1 MNADGKSNAFD
12 GQATHVVQAGTI
24 YGGVNNGQNSLPAPR
39 QLPRA
44 ATCFTD
50 RADPMAQLSELA
62 MAENEIVLIS
72 GPAGVGKSA
81 LAVFWAHSVKQQFP
95 DGQLYVNLRGYDR
108 LAPLPP
114 EEVLHGFLSALGM
127 PADRMPGDLSAM
139 SALFR
144 SLIDGKRLLLVA
156 DNAGSSDQ
164 VRPLLPASPVC
175 FTVVTSRNRLS
186 SLTAVD
192 GATHLP
198 VRPLDTPHAVE
209 LFSRLSGHRDT
220 DGATQLV
227 LRCGRLPLTVRMAAR
242 LASSDASLMTLLE
255 ELTSGNDRLEA
266 LSALDEEL
274 EVRSVFSWSY
284 EQLPPATARAFRLL
298 SLHAGPDFSVPAA
311 AALTGLSETDTLR
324 VLRRL
329 TAVNMLEETGERR
342 YAYHDLL
349 RDYAREQAAAE
360 ESRQDR
366 AHALKRELSFYLR
379 MADAA
384 DRVLVPERQHVPLDR
399 GGYQGKALFTDPA
412 AALRWCD
419 AELSSLVP
427 AVQQAVELGLDEVA
441 WKLPVAL
448 VYFLRSRRHNIYR
461 LELST
466 TAVEASRRLR
476 DRWAEAWSL
485 ICLGGAESDLER
497 HEDALVHFTEALR
510 VSQDINDRRWE
521 ARSTYNVA
529 WTLRLM
535 GRYEEALHRQRE
547 ALVIRQETG
556 DRRGESISLSEIGAL
571 ELNLGRPA
579 QAYAE
584 YERALVAARETVD
597 LSAEA
602 KSLHGL
608 GDVCKTQGH
617 TSDAIGWYEQAVLV
631 RRRVGDMPGLAR
643 SLVALGRLLAAVG
656 RAAVAQEALVEAAEV
671 LDTLHDP
678 TAEDVRRFLAGHFGQ
693 AKENPREPR
702 SDTDG

>member
-1 MNADGKSNAFD
+1 MNADNKSNVFG

-24 YGGVNNGQNSLPAPR
+24 YGGVNGVQNGLPVPR

-50 RADPMAQLSELA
+50 RADAMTRLSELA
-62 MAENEIVLIS
+62 TAENEVVLIS

-114 EEVLHGFLSALGM
+114 EEVLHGFLSALGA
-127 PADRMPGDLSAM
+127 PVDRMPGDLNAM

-144 SLIDGKRLLLVA
+144 TLLDGKRLLLVA
-156 DNAGSSDQ
+156 DNAASSEQ
-164 VRPLLPASPVC
+164 VRPLLPSSPVC
-175 FTVVTSRNRLS
+175 FTIVTSRNQLG

-198 VRPLDTPHAVE
+198 VRPLDTPAAVE

-220 DGATQLV
+220 DGASQLV

-242 LASSDASLMTLLE
+242 QASSDTSLTALLE
-255 ELTSGNDRLEA
+255 EVTDDNHRLEA
-266 LSALDEEL
+266 LSALDEEM
-274 EVRSVFSWSY
+274 EVRAVFSWSY
-284 EQLPPATARAFRLL
+284 QQLPPATAKAFRLL

-311 AALTGLSETDTLR
+311 AALTALPEAETRR

-349 RDYAREQAAAE
+349 RDYARERVAE
-360 ESRQDR
+360 EESQEERTD
-366 AHALKRELSFYLR
+366 ALRRELSFYLR
-379 MADAA
+379 MADAV
-384 DRVLVPERQHVPLDR
+384 DHVLVPERQHVPLDR
-399 GGYQGKALFTDPA
+399 AEHQGNASFSDPA
-412 AALRWCD
+412 TALRWCD

-448 VYFLRSRRHNIYR
+448 VYFLRLRRHNVYR

-497 HEDALVHFTEALR
+497 HEDALLHFTEALR
-510 VSQDINDRRWE
+510 VSQDISDRWWE
-521 ARSTYNVA
+521 ATSAYNIA

-547 ALVIRQETG
+547 ALAIRQGNG
-556 DRRGESISLSEIGAL
+556 DRRGESITLSEIGAL
-571 ELNLGRPA
+571 ELSLGRPA
-579 QAYAE
+579 EAFEE
-584 YERALVAARETVD
+584 YERALAGARETAD
-597 LSAEA
+597 LPAEA

-608 GDVCKTQGH
+608 GAVCKVQGR
-617 TSDAIGWYEQAVLV
+617 TSEAISWYEQAVTV
-631 RRRVGDMPGLAR
+631 RRRVGDLLGLGR
-643 SLVALGRLLAAVG
+643 SLVELGRQLAAVG
-656 RAAVAQEALVEAAEV
+656 RAAVAQEALVEAVAV
-671 LDTLHDP
+671 LDTLRDP
-678 TAEDVRRFLAGHFGQ
+678 MAEDARRCLAEHYGEVHEDPPAAG
-693 AKENPREPR
+693 
-702 SDTDG
+702 